1 MKYSILFAF
10 LLLSTLAIAQP
21 GNPSTPVPFGF
32 LEALIGAGA
41 VYGARKVHKINKTKN
56 KA

>member
-1 MKYSILFAF
+1 MKYSILFGF
-10 LLLSTLAIAQP
+10 LLLSTLAMAQP
-21 GNPSTPVPFGF
+21 GNPSAPVPFGF

-41 VYGARKVHKINKTKN
+41 VYGGRKIYKKN

>member
-10 LLLSTLAIAQP
+10 LLFSTLAIAQP
-21 GNPSTPVPFGF
+21 GNPDTPVPFGF

-41 VYGARKVHKINKTKN
+41 VYGARKVHKKNKTKN